1 VDPFLWVEVV
11 VHAVVRCVG
20 GPLCRVVEASAEQV
34 DPLNTGPEGP
44 RATGE
49 VPAGLVAHT
58 RAVGLREDPDCG
70 AVVPE
75 GLLWTSSVLGHARVE
90 VVPVAEVVVRIAA
103 AVVEMVQ
110 VVEVLVRI
118 AAAVVEVVPVG
129 EVLVRIVAAEV
140 VEVQVAGVFVH
151 IAVAVAPVDLV
162 PAWPEQLAAAHPF
175 FAYRV
180 AVEHR
185 VDRWDPDVAVS
196 SLRRVPGGL
205 ELRALNLD
213 SEQNS

>member
-1 VDPFLWVEVV
+1 MVDPFLWVEVV

-75 GLLWTSSVLGHARVE
+75 GLLWTSLVLGHAR
-90 VVPVAEVVVRIAA
+90 
-103 AVVEMVQ
+103 
-110 VVEVLVRI
+110 
-118 AAAVVEVVPVG
+118 VEVVPVG

-151 IAVAVAPVDLV
+151 IAVVVAPVDLV
-162 PAWPEQLAAAHPF
+162 PAWPEQVAAAHPF

-180 AVEHR
+180 AAEHR
-185 VDRWDPDVAVS
+185 VDRRDPDVAVS